1 MERDFCGHGG
11 CVVSV
16 GGMKNFRHSDRH
28 FTNNN
33 QALFNDNLKV
43 QSLTTDKV
51 NIKDLP
57 LEARPREK
65 MMAHGAEALTDAE
78 LLAILIG
85 SGNAEETAVGL
96 MQRVLKDCQ
105 NSLNILGR
113 MTMDELMRRYKGI
126 GEAKAITLLAA
137 CELGRRRR
145 KEEIVEQKKIMSSA
159 DAYEYF
165 ARLHDL
171 PLEECHVLLL
181 RQNHSIIGSAL
192 VSKGGIAGTA
202 VDVREVLR
210 HALLQRAT
218 AILLCHNH
226 PSGNAMPGR
235 EDDRLTRHM
244 AEAARAVDIQLL
256 DHIIVTNGQYYSY
269 SEQGKL

>member
-1 MERDFCGHGG
+1 M
-11 CVVSV
+11 
-16 GGMKNFRHSDRH
+16 
-28 FTNNN
+28 
-33 QALFNDNLKV
+33 
-43 QSLTTDKV
+43 TTDKV

-181 RQNHSIIGSAL
+181 RQDHSIIESAL

-244 AEAARAVDIQLL
+244 AEAARTVDIQLL

>member
-1 MERDFCGHGG
+1 MPNGRDKT
-11 CVVSV
+11 V
-16 GGMKNFRHSDRH
+16 N
-28 FTNNN
+28 
-33 QALFNDNLKV
+33 
-43 QSLTTDKV
+43 TDKV

-57 LEARPREK
+57 IEARPREK

-96 MQRVLKDCQ
+96 MQRVLKDCN
-105 NSLNILGR
+105 NSLNTLGR
-113 MTMDELMRRYKGI
+113 MTMEELTRNYKGI

-145 KEEIVEQKKIMSSA
+145 REEIVEQKRIMSSA

-165 ARLHDL
+165 ARMHDL

-181 RQNHSIIGSAL
+181 RQNHSIIGEAL
-192 VSKGGIAGTA
+192 ISKGGIAGTA

-226 PSGNAMPGR
+226 PSGNVLPGR
-235 EDDRLTRHM
+235 EDDQLTRRM
-244 AEAARAVDIQLL
+244 AEAARMVDIKLL
-256 DHIIVTNGQYYSY
+256 DHIIVACGNYYSY
-269 SEQGKL
+269 SEQGRL